1 MYEICFIF
9 TSRSPAGGYGLILHT
24 AVQHLSVLLVSV
36 NPIKGQ
42 LPGVIKKWGFI
53 MYNEVHS
60 LHGHTLLLITKPSL
74 QATALLQ
81 HLKQSLSLNGKLHNI
96 QRSFDDIAPGSI
108 ILLDMMEADK
118 KLIHYWQ
125 DNLSRKNG
133 TVANSRW

>member
-1 MYEICFIF
+1 
-9 TSRSPAGGYGLILHT
+9 
-24 AVQHLSVLLVSV
+24 
-36 NPIKGQ
+36 
-42 LPGVIKKWGFI
+42 

-108 ILLDMMEADK
+108 ILFDMMEADK

-125 DNLSRKNG
+125 DNLSRKNNNIRVLLLNTPDEYPFRDIESWPHING
-133 TVANSRW
+133 VFYVRLC